1 MIRVRAESRLEA
13 PLARRLRS
21 LSTAARRPVRGA
33 GFRQRMLRHV
43 DRCLQRAS
51 PVIPALHCPVQSA
64 EICRKI
70 PHAGYC
76 YRRDPGW
83 RQRSRRHG
91 RGARV
96 QRLALVHHRRSS
108 RYRMPRGSR
117 SCPSSS
123 DDDRARVAQAPRH
136 RQSGAFGAPQG
147 RRGTGSGD
155 GCRCAGGHR
164 AGAVSIH
171 LRGRAFLGELGLDGA
186 VRSVLGV
193 LPMVDALRDCEVV
206 VPPEAYH
213 VAVAAGPK
221 EVHAISTLGQL
232 ASVLA
237 GRAPWP
243 DPPPRTLHHNPERT
257 SLTCV
262 MSSGSR
268 THARPSRL
276 RPRADTT
283 C

>member
-1 MIRVRAESRLEA
+1 MTTGLEWPKLRVTVNLA
-13 PLARRLRS
+13 PSGLRKGGAALDLAM
-21 LSTAARRPVRGA
+21 AAGVLAVTEQVPS
-33 GFRQRMLRHV
+33 
-43 DRCLQRAS
+43 AS
-51 PVIPALHCPVQSA
+51 
-64 EICRKI
+64 
-70 PHAGYC
+70 
-76 YRRDPGW
+76 
-83 RQRSRRHG
+83 
-91 RGARV
+91 
-96 QRLALVHHRRSS
+96 
-108 RYRMPRGSR
+108 
-117 SCPSSS
+117 
-123 DDDRARVAQAPRH
+123 
-136 RQSGAFGAPQG
+136 
-147 RRGTGSGD
+147 
-155 GCRCAGGHR
+155 
-164 AGAVSIH
+164 